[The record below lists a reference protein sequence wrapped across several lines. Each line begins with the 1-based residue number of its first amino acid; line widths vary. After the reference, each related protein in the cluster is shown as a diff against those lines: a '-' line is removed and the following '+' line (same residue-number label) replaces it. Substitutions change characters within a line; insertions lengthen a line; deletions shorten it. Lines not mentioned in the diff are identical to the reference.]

1 MAAAWLHNNGSARTR
16 RAGWA
21 AEAQERSFWSVLACC
36 LFTLISFRLARALG
50 FWFFGCLFC
59 FMFPQT
65 CQPHADIGLH
75 KLTFCFYII
84 GLPFPSFPSLSQG
97 TVAFTYLFI
106 YFPFTL
112 LCSVAA
118 VIRKWV
124 ILGWTLMNCLFQRA
138 CLPGKFL
145 KWGPS

>member
-1 MAAAWLHNNGSARTR
+1 MAGPDSTTM
-16 RAGWA
+16 
-21 AEAQERSFWSVLACC
+21 EVLAPGAQAERLRHRSADSDRCSPAVC
-36 LFTLISFRLARALG
+36 SLLISFRFARALG

-65 CQPHADIGLH
+65 CQPHSGISLH

-124 ILGWTLMNCLFQRA
+124 ILG
-138 CLPGKFL
+138 
-145 KWGPS
+145 